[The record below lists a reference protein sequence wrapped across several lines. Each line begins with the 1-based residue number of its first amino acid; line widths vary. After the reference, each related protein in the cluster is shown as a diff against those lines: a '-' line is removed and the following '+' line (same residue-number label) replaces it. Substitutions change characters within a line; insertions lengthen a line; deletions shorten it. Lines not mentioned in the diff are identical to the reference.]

1 MSWPLRESP
10 DAPAAGA
17 ARVARATGIPMAH
30 VDKGLLGHRG
40 AARRRARRRH
50 GGQRRVQGRNEP
62 VEDVRADP
70 TVLRGRRRD
79 RHRARPKHRK
89 DDRCLKSF
97 VAAAEAATGLKATI
111 DDRTATKGVK
121 RTARL
126 EYPTNSAMGAM
137 WQSWRLCPF
146 GGWFRRMKA
155 AGR

>member
-1 MSWPLRESP
+1 
-10 DAPAAGA
+10 
-17 ARVARATGIPMAH
+17 MAH
-30 VDKGLLGHRG
+30 VEKDFW
-40 AARRRARRRH
+40 
-50 GGQRRVQGRNEP
+50 VTE
-62 VEDVRADP
+62 
-70 TVLRGRRRD
+70 VLRGV
-79 RHRARPKHRK
+79 ARCGADTGVSAVFKGGTSLSKTFGLIQRFSEDVDVIVIAPGQSTEK

-126 EYPTNSAMGAM
+126 EYPTNSATGAM

-146 GGWFRRMKA
+146 GGRFRRMKA